1 MLFYI
6 QQHGTMMPVTKKEFT
21 VHILIIVIILSK
33 PYLNVKG
40 KFIPKLK
47 CCH

>member
-33 PYLNVKG
+33 PCLNVKG